1 MRSYLPSFL
10 LLIII
15 FIAIVDTW
23 GETNKTIMYGI
34 ALISVIG
41 LIIIKSTEKN
51 KKWDFHSQ
59 DLRKSVDFTEENY

>member
-1 MRSYLPSFL
+1 MRSYLLSFL

-15 FIAIVDTW
+15 LIAMVDTW

-51 KKWDFHSQ
+51 KK
-59 DLRKSVDFTEENY
+59 

>member
-34 ALISVIG
+34 ALISAIG

-51 KKWDFHSQ
+51 KK
-59 DLRKSVDFTEENY
+59 

>member
-1 MRSYLPSFL
+1 M
-10 LLIII
+10 
-15 FIAIVDTW
+15 VDTW

-51 KKWDFHSQ
+51 KKQGFHSQ
-59 DLRKSVDFTEENY
+59 NLRKSVDFTEENY

>member
-1 MRSYLPSFL
+1 MRSYLLSFL

-15 FIAIVDTW
+15 FIAMVDTW

-51 KKWDFHSQ
+51 KK
-59 DLRKSVDFTEENY
+59 

>member
-1 MRSYLPSFL
+1 MRSYLLSFL

-15 FIAIVDTW
+15 FIAMVDTW

-34 ALISVIG
+34 ALISAIG

-51 KKWDFHSQ
+51 KK
-59 DLRKSVDFTEENY
+59 